1 MARAAFYG
9 LRGKSLNTF
18 IVWAVIFPA
27 YILFGW
33 NNALAGGL
41 LDLDS
46 WIQTF
51 PRIDTLTTTGEQN
64 ADNSR
69 VQGNTSSFSITKFEV
84 ANSFAS

>member
-1 MARAAFYG
+1 MAPAAFYG

-18 IVWAVIFPA
+18 IVWAVICPA

-41 LDLDS
+41 LDLES

-69 VQGNTSSFSITKFEV
+69 VQGKNLILQVTELID
-84 ANSFAS
+84 

>member
-1 MARAAFYG
+1 MAPKFYG
-9 LRGKSLNTF
+9 LRGRALTNAIT
-18 IVWAVIFPA
+18 WGVICPA

-41 LDLDS
+41 LDLES

-51 PRIDTLTTTGEQN
+51 PRINTLTTTGEQN

-69 VQGNTSSFSITKFEV
+69 VQGTYRSLVRVS
-84 ANSFAS
+84 